1 MTDFTAARHNMVE
14 SQVKPNDITNHA
26 LISAMRNIA
35 REAFLPDN
43 LRSLAYMDDDIQI
56 STLGEGRYMM
66 EPRVLSK
73 LIQLADIEPGDHI
86 LDIGC
91 GTGYSTAI
99 LAQLGSSVVGLEANK
114 TLADQATSN
123 LASQNIDNIAI
134 VSGKMEQGLASQ
146 GPYDVIFFS
155 GRVDQVPEN
164 IKNQLKDGGRLVAV
178 LSSSGT
184 LGSATLFVRSSEVIS
199 ERSSFEANIN
209 PLPGFKRQKGFVF

>member
-14 SQVKPNDITNHA
+14 SQVKPNDITSHA
-26 LISAMRNIA
+26 LISAMRNTA

-43 LRSLAYMDDDIQI
+43 LQSLAYMDDDIQVS
-56 STLGEGRYMM
+56 STGAGRYMM

-73 LIQLADIEPGDHI
+73 LIQLADIEPSDHI

-99 LAQLGSSVVGLEANK
+99 LAQLGSSVVGLESNK
-114 TLADQATSN
+114 SLGNQATSN
-123 LASQNIDNIAI
+123 LADQKIDNVAI
-134 VSGKMEQGLASQ
+134 VNGNMEKGLATQ

-155 GRVDQVPEN
+155 GMIEQVPE
-164 IKNQLKDGGRLVAV
+164 KLKSQLKDGGRIVAV
-178 LSSSGT
+178 LSSSGS
-184 LGSATLFVRSSEVIS
+184 LGSATLFIRSGDVIS

-209 PLPGFKRQKGFVF
+209 ALPGFKRQQGFVF